1 MLCACVRGCVCAQ
14 RARPDVK
21 SNPRSDSPA
30 RAGVPPPR
38 RHPRAPPRHAV
49 RRAALCAAHVARARR
64 VAPRA
69 PLVCCVV
76 RACPG
81 AVRACPGSARRLRP
95 AAAGRGLPAPL
106 VGPDCR
112 PGAPGGWR
120 LSAPQPIPPCRR
132 QRLPPRGP
140 GVSARVTS
148 RARPHRVLTRR
159 TRCSVRCLRRLF
171 CVLLRSATHHTLAR
185 AQTASGSA
193 WSSAYSLPPA
203 TTNASSRSTSRREGR
218 RRQQNLRCDAAS
230 PGACSSL
237 IEIDH
242 IGTKTLKQIA
252 F

>member
-1 MLCACVRGCVCAQ
+1 MLCACVRVCVCVRSAHARTSKAIREVTRR
-14 RARPDVK
+14 RARASP
-21 SNPRSDSPA
+21 PRAATPA
-30 RAGVPPPR
+30 R
-38 RHPRAPPRHAV
+38 PPRHAV

-148 RARPHRVLTRR
+148 RARPHRVLTPL
-159 TRCSVRCLRRLF
+159 LRRVGEVGAHDAPSEQR
-171 CVLLRSATHHTLAR
+171 VLRLRERFREHVRHLVACWHPLDLDRAGARTLSHR
-185 AQTASGSA
+185 A
-193 WSSAYSLPPA
+193 
-203 TTNASSRSTSRREGR
+203 
-218 RRQQNLRCDAAS
+218 
-230 PGACSSL
+230 
-237 IEIDH
+237 
-242 IGTKTLKQIA
+242 
-252 F
+252 

>member
-30 RAGVPPPR
+30 RAGVTPPR

-148 RARPHRVLTRR
+148 RARPHRVLTPL
-159 TRCSVRCLRRLF
+159 LRRVGEVGAHDAPSEQR
-171 CVLLRSATHHTLAR
+171 VLLLRERFREHVRQLVACWHPLDFDRAGARTLSHR
-185 AQTASGSA
+185 A
-193 WSSAYSLPPA
+193 
-203 TTNASSRSTSRREGR
+203 
-218 RRQQNLRCDAAS
+218 
-230 PGACSSL
+230 
-237 IEIDH
+237 
-242 IGTKTLKQIA
+242 
-252 F
+252 